1 MFRKALGNCQRR
13 YNKDD
18 NGAKKLKAMKT
29 AHSKVKKMQTTL
41 GPSLIRSL
49 QNKINN
55 CSGNGE
61 SVKASDCASGKAM
74 NPASQGFV

>member
-1 MFRKALGNCQRR
+1 
-13 YNKDD
+13 
-18 NGAKKLKAMKT
+18 
-29 AHSKVKKMQTTL
+29 MQTTL